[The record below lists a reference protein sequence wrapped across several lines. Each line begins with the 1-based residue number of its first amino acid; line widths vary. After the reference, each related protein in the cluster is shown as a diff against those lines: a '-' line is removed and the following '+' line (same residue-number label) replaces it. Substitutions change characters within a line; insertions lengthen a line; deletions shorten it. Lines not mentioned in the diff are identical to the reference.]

1 MNIVKFSQINEGFFI
16 ENKEKHFWNTRQ
28 KMYDLGFDD
37 KDILDYFIDDIGKDK
52 SEKILDTILDKL
64 EKDDI

>member
-1 MNIVKFSQINEGFFI
+1 MNIARFSQINEGFFI
-16 ENKEKHFWNTRQ
+16 ENEKHFWNTRQ

-37 KDILDYFIDDIGKDK
+37 KDILDYFIDDIGKDNSK
-52 SEKILDTILDKL
+52 KILDTILYKL